1 MGNRAGS
8 RRGRTDRE
16 LGSAGASGLGSRGGL
31 GATPTGHWEAGPEW
45 HLRSGQ
51 QTDCACALAG
61 RAGQGPRSTRRRTG
75 AAAEAEGRLSLHSAS
90 RGDPGPYALGSR
102 DAQNPPE
109 ALASRSDQA
118 STHCSQ
124 GGPDS
129 SLGHCC
135 PWTRSEVPASG
146 TGLGTLRHS
155 HSHQCAQ
162 PDPVILRVTG
172 GDVRQDPSLADEETF
187 WPGSGHTSSRR
198 VPQCP
203 SETGRGLFCPFR
215 GQPEAQTLCTGPG
228 PRCPPP
234 PSSPTSQSAPV
245 LGPGGGAA
253 EGLMGRMPPSVSA
266 VPSAPAMVRTAT
278 SPLQRPRTPARFP
291 FSQSHR
297 PLGQLPVR
305 PATMFRPVAPVL

>member
-8 RRGRTDRE
+8 RRGRTDSEDSE

-51 QTDCACALAG
+51 QTECACALAG

-75 AAAEAEGRLSLHSAS
+75 AAAEAEGRPSLHSAS

-124 GGPDS
+124 GRPDS

-146 TGLGTLRHS
+146 TGLGTLRPS

-187 WPGSGHTSSRR
+187 WPGSGQISSR
-198 VPQCP
+198 
-203 SETGRGLFCPFR
+203 
-215 GQPEAQTLCTGPG
+215 
-228 PRCPPP
+228 
-234 PSSPTSQSAPV
+234 
-245 LGPGGGAA
+245 
-253 EGLMGRMPPSVSA
+253 
-266 VPSAPAMVRTAT
+266 
-278 SPLQRPRTPARFP
+278 
-291 FSQSHR
+291 
-297 PLGQLPVR
+297 
-305 PATMFRPVAPVL
+305 